1 MSGSTPRP
9 PKTQTVSVRPQFA
22 GLDSPYEA
30 LRKREMAKAKA
41 AEATTATAGRGDELT
56 DEEDTELLFQQHT
69 ARLPDMS
76 MTPGLRH
83 DAGDDD
89 SQYGTQRKNKDPLLH
104 RMLDKNYRV
113 MATPHKGTGVSPI
126 KWKVTEMP
134 AVDAGGGKGKEK
146 ERPAWQDS
154 PMSSPEMAVPQ
165 LRSAAFMSPIRPAHR
180 GKTTVPPAARGPRTP
195 GVSVQTPAA
204 GRKTRDV
211 YASGNKGGATRYTE
225 EITWES
231 DSDDFAGISP
241 PKTIQ
246 FALPPSKLLQ
256 TPGMWSSAHLAVCH
270 RLTHPKPARPADT
283 SSIISSWRRA
293 PNRTSPR
300 STLPPWSR

>member
-30 LRKREMAKAKA
+30 LRKREMAKVKV
-41 AEATTATAGRGDELT
+41 EATPGRGDELT

-126 KWKVTEMP
+126 KWKVTEVP
-134 AVDAGGGKGKEK
+134 AADVKGKEK

-165 LRSAAFMSPIRPAHR
+165 LRSAAFMSPIRPAYR
-180 GKTTVPPAARGPRTP
+180 GKTTVPAAARGPRTP
-195 GVSVQTPAA
+195 GVSVQTPAT

-211 YASGNKGGATRYTE
+211 YASGNEGGATRYTE

-231 DSDDFAGISP
+231 DSDDFAGMSP

-256 TPGMWSSAHLAVCH
+256 TPGMWCSTH
-270 RLTHPKPARPADT
+270 RTL
-283 SSIISSWRRA
+283 
-293 PNRTSPR
+293 SP
-300 STLPPWSR
+300 